1 MGNGT
6 SAKKQQKN
14 IDQTLQDLQKNQ
26 SRSQKYDP
34 FAEVEIQRLR
44 EKFRLLSD
52 NKPTL
57 TLNGFKQLLE
67 LKTHFFRE
75 RIFQLVEAEMT
86 KRNKTDIDFD
96 YFVKVLTP
104 FHPLTSIDLKYKLLF
119 DIYDINANGLI
130 SQDDIKATMKI
141 IYSIQISKDK
151 KNDDENLGE
160 NYKRRN
166 ADFEEMKEAFMANQD
181 YLDSLAKDIMNDFDK
196 DRSGELDFG
205 EFKELVDNLDL
216 QFRLNINF

>member
-1 MGNGT
+1 MGNG
-6 SAKKQQKN
+6 SSNKKKEKN

-34 FAEVEIQRLR
+34 FADVEIQRLR

-96 YFVKVLTP
+96 YFIKVLTP
-104 FHPLTSIDLKYKLLF
+104 FHPLTSIDSKYKLLF
-119 DIYDINANGLI
+119 DIYDINADNLI

-151 KNDDENLGE
+151 KDNQNQEE
-160 NYKRRN
+160 NYRKRN
-166 ADFEEMKEAFMANQD
+166 AELEEVKEAFMANQD

>member
-1 MGNGT
+1 MGNG
-6 SAKKQQKN
+6 SSNKKKEKN

-34 FAEVEIQRLR
+34 FADVEIQRLR

-67 LKTHFFRE
+67 MRTHFFRE

-96 YFVKVLTP
+96 YFIKILTP

-119 DIYDINANGLI
+119 DIYDINADNLI

-141 IYSIQISKDK
+141 IYSIQISKNK
-151 KNDDENLGE
+151 KNNEDQEE
-160 NYKRRN
+160 NYRKRN
-166 ADFEEMKEAFMANQD
+166 AELEDVKEAFMANQD

-196 DRSGELDFG
+196 DKSGELDFG
-205 EFKELVDNLDL
+205 EFKDLVDNLDL